1 MITNDGFNTNEATEK
16 QRKTYFVLMKKLGYS
31 SQQAKDILKKRFGL
45 ESFGDIDK
53 TRMSFVIDRLI
64 TKQKEQNE

>member
-1 MITNDGFNTNEATEK
+1 MITNDGFNTNHATEK
-16 QRKTYFVLMKKLGYS
+16 QRKIYFALMKNLGYS
-31 SQQAKDILKKRFGL
+31 SQQAKDVLKKRFRL